1 MISGHVNANPEAVV
15 ALVLLGP
22 DGREQEI
29 EAVLDSGFT
38 GQITLP
44 PWLIAELGLPQIGES
59 SAVLADGRAIDF
71 AVFEVAVMWNGR
83 ARMVNVDSADTD
95 PLLGMG
101 LLLGHEVAM
110 QVVPGGSVSIRPLL
124 LS

>member
-15 ALVLLGP
+15 SLVVLGP
-22 DGREQEI
+22 DGQEQEI
-29 EAVLDSGFT
+29 EAVIDSGFT

-44 PWLIAELGLPQIGES
+44 PRLIAELGLPLLGQS
-59 SAVLADGRAIDF
+59 RAVLGDGSEIDYD
-71 AVFEVAVMWNGR
+71 VFEVSLIWDGR
-83 ARMVNVDSADTD
+83 SRLVNVDSADTE

-101 LLLGHEVAM
+101 MLLGHEIAM
-110 QVVPGGSVSIRPLL
+110 QVIPGGAVSIRRLI

>member
-15 ALVLLGP
+15 SLVVLGP
-22 DGREQEI
+22 DGQEQEI
-29 EAVLDSGFT
+29 EAVIDSGFT

-44 PWLIAELGLPQIGES
+44 PRLIAELGLPLLGQS
-59 SAVLADGRAIDF
+59 RAVLGDGSEIDYDVFEVSLIWDGRA
-71 AVFEVAVMWNGR
+71 R
-83 ARMVNVDSADTD
+83 LVNVDSADTE

-101 LLLGHEVAM
+101 MLLGHEIAM
-110 QVVPGGSVSIRPLL
+110 QVIPGGTVSIRRLI